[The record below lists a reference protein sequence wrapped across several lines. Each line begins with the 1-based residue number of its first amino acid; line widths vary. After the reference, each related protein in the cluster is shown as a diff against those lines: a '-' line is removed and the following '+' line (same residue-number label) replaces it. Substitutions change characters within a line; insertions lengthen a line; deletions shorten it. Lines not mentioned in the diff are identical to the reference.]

1 MQRVLFHP
9 EKPIFFVAT
18 QNNIRIY
25 NLAKSQ
31 LMKKL
36 LSPMRWISS
45 MHLHPTGDHL
55 VVGSY
60 DRRVCWYDLDLS
72 DKPYKTLKYVT
83 LLCVSIAVR
92 SLSACSLTPGHLYTD
107 ITTKLYGL

>member
-1 MQRVLFHP
+1 VQRVLFHP

-72 DKPYKTLKYVT
+72 DKPYKTLKYV
-83 LLCVSIAVR
+83 
-92 SLSACSLTPGHLYTD
+92 
-107 ITTKLYGL
+107 